1 VLSDLPVSTDERVLV
16 DFRTAD
22 DAGVYDVGGG
32 IALVQTVDFFTPI
45 VDDPDAYGRIAAVN
59 AMNDV
64 YAMGGTPVTALA
76 IAAFPDQGLPRE
88 VIRSIFAGGLAT
100 LRADG
105 VALLGGHTV
114 QDPEVK
120 FGYAVTGLVDPARIL
135 TNAGARPGDRLL
147 LTKAVGTGIAATA
160 IKAGRAPEN
169 VIEAA
174 VSSMTTSGRTA
185 AQVVGRQPPGTI
197 HACTDVTG
205 FGLVGHA
212 SEVAA
217 ASAVTLRIRSAAVP
231 ILEGVGPLVRRHL
244 TAGGSANRRHFAST
258 VRIGPIPAELDDLLH
273 DPQTAGGFLV
283 AVTADRADVLV
294 AELGEAGITAW
305 AIGDVVERGSVGV
318 EVT

>member
-1 VLSDLPVSTDERVLV
+1 M

-32 IALVQTVDFFTPI
+32 IVLVQTVDFFTPI

-76 IAAFPDQGLPRE
+76 IAAFPERGLPRE
-88 VIRSIFAGGLAT
+88 VIRSIFAGGLAM
-100 LRADG
+100 LLGDG

-120 FGYAVTGLVDPARIL
+120 FGYAVTGLVDPARLL

-147 LTKAVGTGIAATA
+147 LTKALGTGIAATA

-174 VSSMTTSGRTA
+174 VSSMTTSGRAA
-185 AQVVGRQPPGTI
+185 AQVVGRQPPGTV

-258 VRIGPIPAELDDLLH
+258 VRIAPIPAELDDLLH

-283 AVTADRADVLV
+283 AVTSDRADVLA
-294 AELGEAGITAW
+294 AELGDVGVTVW
-305 AIGDVVERGSVGV
+305 TIGDVVERGSVGV